1 MWAYLLV
8 GAVVDRVGRM
18 GKMPGQGRFN
28 GKCRNVNGIIGD
40 VCPLCAGEMAPVYAV
55 FDGKGAEKPNP
66 PGLLRGGLGARVRT

>member
-8 GAVVDRVGRM
+8 GAVIDRVGRM

-40 VCPLCAGEMAPVYAV
+40 ECPLCAGEMAL
-55 FDGKGAEKPNP
+55 G
-66 PGLLRGGLGARVRT
+66 GLLGTTGIADPA